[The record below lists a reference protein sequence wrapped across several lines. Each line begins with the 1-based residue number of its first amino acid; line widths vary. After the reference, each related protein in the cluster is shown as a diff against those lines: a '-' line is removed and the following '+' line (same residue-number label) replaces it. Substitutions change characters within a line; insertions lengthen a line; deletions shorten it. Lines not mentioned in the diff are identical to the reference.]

1 MSKKIIWF
9 LIFINFFVGASFAQT
24 AKVRIQPGK
33 MYQEGES
40 LYAPKYGFQAMVP
53 AGWTGNLPRE
63 SEVFLLMS
71 SIPNQFGEIFVFGR
85 ENIDLNELS
94 ERWKEGENVTE
105 TVRLQAVSPN
115 ISDNLL
121 SSEVV
126 AVGNNVNPKYK
137 AFAATRCGTKGF
149 CITILAISS
158 EESYKEVNN
167 TALDFLNS
175 AVFEEPSNASPY
187 ENFDWKAFLS
197 NKLMISYTELRQGA
211 KQTQVNLCGN
221 GAFNANV
228 RKKGIMRDVN
238 PQYKGNMR
246 GQWSV
251 EGIGP
256 KAVLVLTFETK
267 NLPPLRI
274 NLKIE
279 EEQIYANEERY
290 YASGS
295 VKCN

>member
-1 MSKKIIWF
+1 MF
-9 LIFINFFVGASFAQT
+9 RRFVLILFFFSFATIASFSQSG
-24 AKVRIQPGK
+24 KNRIQPGI

-40 LYAPKYGFQAMVP
+40 LYAPRLGFQASVP
-53 AGWTGNLPRE
+53 SGWVGNLPRE

-71 SIPNQFGEIFVFGR
+71 SLPEIFGEIFVFGR
-85 ENIDLNELS
+85 EEIDLNELA
-94 ERWKEGENVTE
+94 ERWKVGENVTE
-105 TVRLQAVSPN
+105 TIRLQAVSPTVGE
-115 ISDNLL
+115 DLL
-121 SSEVV
+121 SSEVRV
-126 AVGNNVNPKYK
+126 VGNNVNPEYRG
-137 AFAATRCGTKGF
+137 FAASRCGGDGY
-149 CITILAISS
+149 CVTILAISNQKS
-158 EESYKEVNN
+158 YESVRD
-167 TALDFLNS
+167 TALEFLTL
-175 AVFEEPSNASPY
+175 AVFEEPSNVSPY
-187 ENFDWKAFLS
+187 VDFDWKAFLS

-211 KQTQVNLCGN
+211 KQTQINLCGN

-246 GQWSV
+246 GKWSV